1 MQANRKRNIA
11 NGAAFDALF
20 AKPLFLDPT
29 IKKGATVND
38 TVKFIPKVVRETLFQ
53 TNKIAALLKGR
64 TVYDTCGNVWDFVY
78 KHIAYKKDEEGKE
91 QIRSPSRAW
100 HDRFEGVDCDCY
112 TVFISS
118 ILSNLKIKHKLRITK
133 YKQDHFQHIYPI
145 VPTAEGKYITVDCVV
160 DRFNYEEPYS
170 EKQDTNMDLE
180 YLNGIPSTNNVDVQD
195 LMGWEELQGDLGK
208 LKILK
213 KNNPPPA
220 SGGGNKPLFK
230 KPILPSVGVKKLVSK
245 IAPPPGKQDTAT
257 KKGKLKT
264 AIHKGLHVTNRIN
277 PATLLLREGVLLS
290 MKLNLFKVAEQLKY
304 AYMTDEQA
312 KAKEVD
318 MAKFAKL
325 KEVRAKMEKIFY
337 DAGGQPENLKKAIL
351 TGKGNANREVSG
363 LGYIT
368 EDVSGLNETM
378 SSQEILG
385 TDMYY
390 HENLNGLGELGVAA
404 TTASVTAA
412 TGVIGAIAGLLKSI
426 GSIFPKKKAKI
437 IPPIQKKENTS
448 ETNSTS
454 NEGSGSSNENNS
466 GSSSA
471 EPPSQPAA
479 KSSSSGN
486 ASGGGGENG
495 SSTSS
500 ESSSSSNENTES
512 GKEEDNT
519 TAARTASKTASNANA
534 SGDAKQGFW
543 DKNKK
548 WIKPTAIG
556 LTGIGLLFL
565 GVNMMKSKPEKSPPK
580 QQLSGFKPRKKK
592 KGGKKHKKKEAV
604 AYV

>member
-1 MQANRKRNIA
+1 MEASKKRNIA
-11 NGAAFDALF
+11 GGEAFDALF
-20 AKPLFLDPT
+20 PKPLFLDPT

-38 TVKFIPKVVRETLFQ
+38 TVRFIPKVVRETLFQ
-53 TNKIAALLKGR
+53 TNKIAAQLKGKN
-64 TVYDTCGNVWDFVY
+64 TYETCGNIWEFVY
-78 KHIAYKKDEEGKE
+78 RHIAYKKDEEGKE
-91 QIRSPSRAW
+91 QIRSPARAW
-100 HDRFEGVDCDCY
+100 HDRTQGVDCDCY

-145 VPTAEGKYITVDCVV
+145 VPIEEGKYLTVDCVV
-160 DRFNYEEPYS
+160 DQFNYEEPYS

-195 LMGWEELQGDLGK
+195 LKGWIELQGDLGK

-213 KNNPPPA
+213 KNNPS
-220 SGGGNKPLFK
+220 SGGGSKPIFK
-230 KPILPSVGVKKLVSK
+230 KLGSK
-245 IAPPPGKQDTAT
+245 IAPPPGTQNTST

-277 PATLLLREGVLLS
+277 PATVLLREGVLLS

-304 AYMTDEQA
+304 SYMTDEQA

-318 MAKFAKL
+318 MAKFQKL

-337 DAGGQPENLKKAIL
+337 DAGGKPENLKKAIL
-351 TGKGNANREVSG
+351 TGKGNANHDVRG
-363 LGYIT
+363 LGYIV
-368 EDVSGLNETM
+368 DDMSGMDENA
-378 SSQEILG
+378 SAQEVLG
-385 TDMYY
+385 TDIYY
-390 HENLNGLGELGVAA
+390 EENLSGLGVVA

-426 GSIFPKKKAKI
+426 GSIFPKKKVAAKSAE
-437 IPPIQKKENTS
+437 KGSANDNSS
-448 ETNSTS
+448 ESSSDSSSGGQQETPSPS
-454 NEGSGSSNENNS
+454 AGKSSGSGNENPSGNSEPENNS
-466 GSSSA
+466 GSS
-471 EPPSQPAA
+471 P
-479 KSSSSGN
+479 
-486 ASGGGGENG
+486 EN
-495 SSTSS
+495 SN
-500 ESSSSSNENTES
+500 SSNEGGESSAEETKNLPVKTSSKSGAANTA
-512 GKEEDNT
+512 T
-519 TAARTASKTASNANA
+519 QA
-534 SGDAKQGFW
+534 FW

-556 LTGIGLLFL
+556 LTGIGLIFL
-565 GVNMMKSKPEKSPPK
+565 GVKMMKSKPEKSQHK
-580 QQLSGFKPRKKK
+580 QELSGFKPRRKK